1 MNRFVFLL
9 VALSMLAVTQ
19 GCQEGPQMFVENTYH
34 DFGEEG
40 DFLGG
45 VICVD
50 SNVAG
55 APFSILDRHQTY
67 SVDDVT
73 FECSLLPADGYTVTF
88 KEVSGYRSPG
98 SIEFELKAGQETF
111 IRGIYAPN

>member
-1 MNRFVFLL
+1 MKRFSLL
-9 VALSMLAVTQ
+9 LAVLLTAIMAG
-19 GCQEGPQMFVENTYH
+19 GCQEGPQIFMETTHH

-55 APFSILDRHQTY
+55 CPFTIEDRLYTY
-67 SVDDVT
+67 SVKDAT
-73 FECSLLPADGYTVTF
+73 FKCNLLPSEGYTVTF
-88 KEVSGYRSPG
+88 EEVPGYESPG
-98 SIEFELKAGQETF
+98 AIEFELKAGQETF
-111 IRGIYAPN
+111 VRAVYRPN